1 MKLRVGLV
9 GLGPTWIT
17 RHRPALSALASR
29 FEVRAVCDPVAHRA
43 DQVAAELRARSI
55 DGFRALA
62 TADDVDAVLLL
73 SGRWFGALPI
83 LAACDAGKAV
93 YCGASVEMR
102 ADEATELQARVR
114 QSGVAFMA
122 ELPHRLAPATIRL
135 KELIATRLGPPRLL
149 FCNERLGAP
158 KSAGEGA
165 TSHTR
170 RLIEM
175 VDWCRYVVGR
185 EATAVTGTRHEAL
198 ATDASGALVKRSC
211 SSGGRE
217 DYTLVTLEFGQATP
231 GIKRPAGLE
240 DPCPFAQIAC
250 GGYVQQAWTEAASFR
265 RPADLQVV
273 CENGVAFVDLPSQLV
288 WFDGAGQHT
297 ESLEHERPLGE
308 QLLMEFHRSVSSLVL
323 RSSSLEDA
331 FRALTIVLAARKSA
345 ATGLKVDCTP
355 G

>member
-1 MKLRVGLV
+1 LKLKVGLV
-9 GLGPTWIT
+9 GLGPTWNS

-43 DQVAAELRARSI
+43 DQVAAELRARSV

-83 LAACDAGKAV
+83 LAACDAGKAI

-102 ADEATELQARVR
+102 ADEATELQSRVR

-165 TSHTR
+165 ASHTR

-175 VDWCRYVVGR
+175 VDWCRYIVGR
-185 EATAVTGTRHEAL
+185 EATAVTGTRHEAML
-198 ATDASGALVKRSC
+198 PGGTKEGC

-217 DYTLVTLEFGQATP
+217 DYTLVTLEFGLPTP
-231 GIKRPAGLE
+231 GIKRPAGIE

-250 GGYVQQAWTEAASFR
+250 GGYVQQAWSEASAFR

-273 CENGVAFVDLPSQLV
+273 CQHGVAFVDLPSQLV
-288 WFDGAGQHT
+288 WFDSAGQHT

-308 QLLMEFHRSVSSLVL
+308 QLLMEFHRSVSSLLL
-323 RSSSLEDA
+323 RPSSLEDA
-331 FRALTIVLAARKSA
+331 FRALSIVLSARESA
-345 ATGLKVDCTP
+345 ATGKRIDCTP
-355 G
+355 